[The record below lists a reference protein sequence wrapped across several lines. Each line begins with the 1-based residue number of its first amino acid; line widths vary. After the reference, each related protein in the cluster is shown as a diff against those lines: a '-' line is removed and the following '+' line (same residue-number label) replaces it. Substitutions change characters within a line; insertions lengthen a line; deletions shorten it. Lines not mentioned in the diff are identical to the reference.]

1 MGLRR
6 ALANP
11 DIHWVGLHSAKAL
24 STCVFPWF
32 FGLNEKLTTVRGF
45 TSSE

>member
-32 FGLNEKLTTVRGF
+32 FGLNEKTHNCQRIYKQ
-45 TSSE
+45 